1 MEKVQG
7 EEVNFKDFE
16 KEAKR
21 RKRKE
26 WIEKKLTTTANWI
39 KDNKEI
45 VIALAPVAIVGVK
58 GITKMSGNI
67 SRRRAQKAEE
77 ARRELEVWDPSEG
90 RWLHLKKPL
99 TRSDSLEFSEM
110 KARGYTSAQALD
122 ILGKLKY

>member
-1 MEKVQG
+1 MS
-7 EEVNFKDFE
+7 EEVKIKDFE

-26 WIEKKLTTTANWI
+26 WFEKKIKSTADWI
-39 KDNKEI
+39 RDNKEI
-45 VIALAPVAIVGVK
+45 VIAVAPVVIVGVK
-58 GITKMSGNI
+58 GVTKMAGNM
-67 SRRRAQKAEE
+67 SRRHMQKVEE
-77 ARRELEVWDPSEG
+77 QRRELEVWDPSEG

-99 TRSDSLEFSEM
+99 SRTDSLQFSEM

>member
-7 EEVNFKDFE
+7 EEVTIEDFK

-26 WIEKKLTTTANWI
+26 WVEKKLTTAADWI

-99 TRSDSLEFSEM
+99 NRSDSLQFSEM
-110 KARGYTSAQALD
+110 KAKGYTSAQALD